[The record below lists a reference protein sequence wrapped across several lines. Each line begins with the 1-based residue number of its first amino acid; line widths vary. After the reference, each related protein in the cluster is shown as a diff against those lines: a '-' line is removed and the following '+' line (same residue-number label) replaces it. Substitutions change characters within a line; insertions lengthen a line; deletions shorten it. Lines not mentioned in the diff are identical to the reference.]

1 MLERIKQSET
11 KRLEAYLRSRSDD
24 LSYEVLSKVQSIL
37 TDVRQH
43 GDEAI
48 IRYTKAFD
56 GIELTSIRVSDEA
69 LNEWAAAADEAFK
82 EAMVK
87 AKDNIIAFHEA
98 QKQSGYLQQQSLGI
112 RLGQRVL
119 PLDSVGVYVPG
130 GRAQY
135 PSSVLMNVLP
145 AKIAGVK
152 RIVMITPPSRSGQL
166 DPKIAYAAQ
175 LAGVDEVYLAG
186 GAQGIAALAYGSET
200 IPRVDKIVGPGNIY
214 VAAAKKLVYGTV
226 DIDMI
231 AGPSEILVIAD
242 EGARADY
249 AAADLLSQAEH
260 DPMASAIL
268 VTTSSQLADQVCE
281 ELKRQSEQLPKQVIA
296 LDSLKAYGKL
306 ILCETLADCA
316 EVANA
321 IAPEHLELMVAD
333 PWALLGLVRNAGS
346 VFLGY
351 YTCESIGDYFGGT
364 NHVLPT
370 NGTARFASA
379 LSVDSFVKRSSFLY
393 YSKGAVEA
401 YGSNIITLAESEDL
415 QAHANAVK
423 VRMR

>member
-11 KRLEAYLRSRSDD
+11 KKLEAYLRSRSDD
-24 LSYEVLSKVQSIL
+24 LSYEVLSKVQLIL
-37 TDVRQH
+37 SDVRQH

-56 GIELTSIRVSDEA
+56 GIELTSLRVSDEA

-82 EAMVK
+82 EAMTK

-98 QKQSGYLQQQSLGI
+98 QKQNNYLQQQSLGI
-112 RLGQRVL
+112 CLGQRVL
-119 PLDSVGVYVPG
+119 PLERVGVYVPG

-152 RIVMITPPSRSGQL
+152 RIVMITPPSKSGQL

-249 AAADLLSQAEH
+249 TAADLLSQAEH

-268 VTTSSQLADQVCE
+268 VTTSSKLADQVCE
-281 ELKRQSEQLPKQVIA
+281 ELKRQSEQFPKQAIIA
-296 LDSLKAYGKL
+296 ESLKAYGKL
-306 ILCETLADCA
+306 ILCETLADCV
-316 EVANA
+316 EVANV

-351 YTCESIGDYFGGT
+351 YTCESVGDYWGGT

-370 NGTARFASA
+370 NGTARFARA

-393 YSKGAVEA
+393 YSKEAIEA
-401 YGSNIITLAESEDL
+401 YGSKIVTLAESENL

-423 VRMR
+423 VRM

>member
-11 KRLEAYLRSRSDD
+11 KKLEAYLRSRSDD

-37 TDVRQH
+37 SDVRQH

-56 GIELTSIRVSDEA
+56 GMELTSLRVSDEA

-82 EAMVK
+82 EAMAK

-98 QKQSGYLQQQSLGI
+98 QKQNNYLQQQSLGI
-112 RLGQRVL
+112 CLGQRVL
-119 PLDSVGVYVPG
+119 PLERVGVYVPG

-152 RIVMITPPSRSGQL
+152 RIVMITPPSKSGQL

-249 AAADLLSQAEH
+249 TAADLLSQAEH

-268 VTTSSQLADQVCE
+268 VTTSSKLADQVCE
-281 ELKRQSEQLPKQVIA
+281 ELKRQSEQLPKQAIIA
-296 LDSLKAYGKL
+296 ESLKAYGKL
-306 ILCETLADCA
+306 ILCETLADCV

-346 VFLGY
+346 IFLGY
-351 YTCESIGDYFGGT
+351 YTCESVGDYWGGT

-393 YSKGAVEA
+393 YSKEAIEA
-401 YGSNIITLAESEDL
+401 YGSKIVTLAESEDL

-423 VRMR
+423 VRM

>member
-37 TDVRQH
+37 ADVRQH

-296 LDSLKAYGKL
+296 VDSLKAYGKL

-393 YSKGAVEA
+393 YSKEAVEA

-423 VRMR
+423 VRM

>member
-1 MLERIKQSET
+1 MLELIKQSET
-11 KRLEAYLRSRSDD
+11 GKLQAYLRGRSED
-24 LSYEVLSKVQSIL
+24 LSAELLVQVQSIL
-37 TDVRQH
+37 QDVKMK
-43 GDEAI
+43 GDEALF
-48 IRYTKAFD
+48 RYTKKFD
-56 GIELTSIRVSDEA
+56 GIELNTFKV
-69 LNEWAAAADEAFK
+69 AADDLDQWAEQADEVFK
-82 EAMVK
+82 QAMMQ
-87 AKDNIIAFHEA
+87 AKINIIAFHEA
-98 QKQSGYLQQQSLGI
+98 QKQNGYLQQKSNGVY
-112 RLGQRVL
+112 LGQRVL

-152 RIVMITPPSRSGQL
+152 RIVMITPPSKSGQL
-166 DPKIAYAAQ
+166 DCKIAYAAK
-175 LAGVDEVYLAG
+175 LAGVDEIYLVG
-186 GAQGIAALAYGSET
+186 GAQGIGALAYGTES
-200 IPRVDKIVGPGNIY
+200 IPHVDKIVGPGNIY

-249 AAADLLSQAEH
+249 IAADLLSQAEH

-268 VTTSSQLADQVCE
+268 ITTSSLLGEQVCE
-281 ELKRQSEQLPKQVIA
+281 ELKRQSDTLPKKQIVEQ
-296 LDSLKAYGKL
+296 SLKAYGKL
-306 ILCETLADCA
+306 ILCDTLEACV
-316 EVANA
+316 EIANK

-333 PWALLGLVRNAGS
+333 PMPLLASVRHAGS

-351 YTCESIGDYFGGT
+351 YTCESIGDYYGGT

-370 NGTARFASA
+370 NGTARFSSA
-379 LSVDSFVKRSSFLY
+379 LSVDSFVKRSSYLY
-393 YSKGAVEA
+393 YTKTAVQNE
-401 YGSNIITLAESEDL
+401 GEQIITLAQAENL

-423 VRMR
+423 VRMK

>member
-11 KRLEAYLRSRSDD
+11 KKLEAYLRSRSDD
-24 LSYEVLSKVQSIL
+24 LSYEVLSKVQLIL
-37 TDVRQH
+37 SDVRQH

-56 GIELTSIRVSDEA
+56 GIELTSLRVSDEA

-82 EAMVK
+82 EAMTK

-98 QKQSGYLQQQSLGI
+98 QKQNNYLQQQSLGI
-112 RLGQRVL
+112 CLGQRVL
-119 PLDSVGVYVPG
+119 PLERVGVYVPG

-152 RIVMITPPSRSGQL
+152 RIVMITPPSKSGQL

-249 AAADLLSQAEH
+249 TAADLLSQAEH

-268 VTTSSQLADQVCE
+268 VTTSSKLADQVCE
-281 ELKRQSEQLPKQVIA
+281 ELKRQSEQLPKQAIIA
-296 LDSLKAYGKL
+296 ESLKAYGKL
-306 ILCETLADCA
+306 ILCETLADCV
-316 EVANA
+316 EVANV

-351 YTCESIGDYFGGT
+351 YTCESVGDYWGGT

-393 YSKGAVEA
+393 YSKEAIEA
-401 YGSNIITLAESEDL
+401 YGSKIVTLAESENL

-423 VRMR
+423 VRM